1 MPYCTIEEA
10 WNESLNPELRE
21 FQDNKEKEFKQVS
34 YNNSKIYDQDGES
47 VTNDKKCVKKKKF
60 LNLSRTYNRLPEHS
74 GPTSRLPNSN
84 DPNDYYNSLE
94 NNDLPINKFN
104 NLKRMK
110 NNLSKNNV
118 KNKINNKNIKNKK
131 KINKQKNKN
140 ISDIKESFSEIND
153 VQISV
158 RKQNQNREIVNDDN
172 NNEKYINEIEKLKI
186 ENEKLKNIINELK
199 NSNNVSNTKDSFLD
213 VLIYIVTGIII
224 ILMMENIT
232 KLVRRF

>member
-1 MPYCTIEEA
+1 M
-10 WNESLNPELRE
+10 
-21 FQDNKEKEFKQVS
+21 
-34 YNNSKIYDQDGES
+34 
-47 VTNDKKCVKKKKF
+47 
-60 LNLSRTYNRLPEHS
+60 NLSRTYNRLPEHS

-94 NNDLPINKFN
+94 NNDPPINKFN

-118 KNKINNKNIKNKK
+118 KNKINSKNIKNKK
-131 KINKQKNKN
+131 KINRQKNKN

-153 VQISV
+153 VQINV
-158 RKQNQNREIVNDDN
+158 RKQNQNRNIVNDDD
-172 NNEKYINEIEKLKI
+172 NEKYKNEIEKLKI

>member
-21 FQDNKEKEFKQVS
+21 FQDNKKKEYKQIN
-34 YNNSKIYDQDGES
+34 YNNSVIYDQDGKS
-47 VTNDKKCVKKKKF
+47 VTNDKKCVKKKKV

-84 DPNDYYNSLE
+84 DPNNYYNSLE
-94 NNDLPINKFN
+94 NNDLPINKYN
-104 NLKRMK
+104 NSKRMK
-110 NNLSKNNV
+110 K
-118 KNKINNKNIKNKK
+118 KILTNKNIKNKNK
-131 KINKQKNKN
+131 KKSKNNNDK
-140 ISDIKESFSEIND
+140 IKENFSEISN
-153 VQISV
+153 V
-158 RKQNQNREIVNDDN
+158 RINSKKKKRETPENSKDDEDDEDN
-172 NNEKYINEIEKLKI
+172 NYENEIRKLKI

>member
-10 WNESLNPELRE
+10 WNESLNPELKE
-21 FQDNKEKEFKQVS
+21 FQDNNKKEYKNVS
-34 YNNSKIYDQDGES
+34 YINSKIYNEEGES

-74 GPTSRLPNSN
+74 GPTSRLPDSN
-84 DPNDYYNSLE
+84 DPDKYYNSLE

-104 NLKRMK
+104 NLKK
-110 NNLSKNNV
+110 NNNLLNN
-118 KNKINNKNIKNKK
+118 NRNNKKKQNKNEK
-131 KINKQKNKN
+131 KINKNNRFKNKKTN
-140 ISDIKESFSEIND
+140 KEIKEPFSEISD
-153 VQISV
+153 VRINL
-158 RKQNQNREIVNDDN
+158 RNKNEDN
-172 NNEKYINEIEKLKI
+172 SDENEYYKNEIEKLKI
-186 ENEKLKNIINELK
+186 ENKKLKNIINELK

-213 VLIYIVTGIII
+213 VLIYIITGIIV

>member
-21 FQDNKEKEFKQVS
+21 FQDNKEKEFKQVN

-47 VTNDKKCVKKKKF
+47 VTNDKKCVKKKKI

-104 NLKRMK
+104 NSKRMK
-110 NNLSKNNV
+110 NNH

-140 ISDIKESFSEIND
+140 ISDVKESFSEIND

-158 RKQNQNREIVNDDN
+158 RKQNQNREIVNN

>member
-10 WNESLNPELRE
+10 WNESLNPELKE
-21 FQDNKEKEFKQVS
+21 FQDNKKKEYKNVS
-34 YNNSKIYDQDGES
+34 YNNSKIYNEDGES

-74 GPTSRLPNSN
+74 GPTSRLPGSN
-84 DPNDYYNSLE
+84 NPNNYYNSLE

-104 NLKRMK
+104 KFKRNK
-110 NNLSKNNV
+110 NSLN
-118 KNKINNKNIKNKK
+118 NNKNFNKK
-131 KINKQKNKN
+131 QNRNENKKVNRNNKEKSKNMN
-140 ISDIKESFSEIND
+140 NEFKETFSENRDVINNAANK
-153 VQISV
+153 S
-158 RKQNQNREIVNDDN
+158 
-172 NNEKYINEIEKLKI
+172 EKKSDESDYYKNEIEKLKL
-186 ENEKLKNIINELK
+186 ENNKLKNIINELK

>member
-21 FQDNKEKEFKQVS
+21 FQDNKKNEFKHVN
-34 YNNSKIYDQDGES
+34 YDNSKIYDQDGKS

-74 GPTSRLPNSN
+74 GPTSRLPDSN
-84 DPNDYYNSLE
+84 DPSDYFNSLE

-104 NLKRMK
+104 NLKKNK
-110 NNLSKNNV
+110 NNMLKNN
-118 KNKINNKNIKNKK
+118 IINKNIKNRNRKTK
-131 KINKQKNKN
+131 KQKNKN
-140 ISDIKESFSEIND
+140 TPDVKESFSEIND
-153 VQISV
+153 VQINV
-158 RKQNQNREIVNDDN
+158 RKQNQNRDIVVDD
-172 NNEKYINEIEKLKI
+172 NNEKYKNEIEKLKI